1 MKPLVAGCTKPEVWL
16 RMEVMA
22 YGGEVIKP
30 LSVVAA
36 KESLIE
42 RFGTEHYRIGYYG
55 RQDGLNCVR
64 LVNSKGEY
72 EHWLDQRFVLER
84 ISQSSANRAKPIF
97 MEMTALFLNR

>member
-1 MKPLVAGCTKPEVWL
+1 
-16 RMEVMA
+16 MEVMA

-36 KESLIE
+36 KESSIE

-72 EHWLDQRFVLER
+72 EHWLDQRFVRENFTIVSESGETDIYGDDRPVLEPLT
-84 ISQSSANRAKPIF
+84 SAS
-97 MEMTALFLNR
+97 